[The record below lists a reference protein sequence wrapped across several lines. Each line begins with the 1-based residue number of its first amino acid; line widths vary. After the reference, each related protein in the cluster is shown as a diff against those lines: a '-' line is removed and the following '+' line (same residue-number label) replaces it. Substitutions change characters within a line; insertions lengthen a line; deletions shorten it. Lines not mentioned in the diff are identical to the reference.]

1 MAARGWR
8 RALKAAAA
16 AAACSALAGA
26 AMAQQKPQYG
36 GTLEVATWF
45 ATLSALSWDPYDWNW
60 KLNHDTGQFYEQLV
74 AGDLDKSV
82 KKGGKYPFIIDA
94 FLPPDAQRGEL
105 AETWEW
111 SDSPPSVTFH
121 LRKGVMFP
129 EKPGVMAARE
139 MTADD
144 VVFSYNRL
152 RSSPKYIGT
161 YFDFVDKVEAKDKY
175 TVVYTFK
182 EFNAEW
188 DFRLAWGFYS
198 VITPKE
204 VVDAGAGNW
213 KNVNGTG
220 PFMLTDFVQGN
231 SNTYSRNPVYWDKE
245 KIDGVEY
252 KIPFVDKLV
261 YRTIKDEATQL
272 AALRTAKIDI
282 LESINARNVP
292 ELKKSAPDLKWN
304 KRLSVLGSFMA
315 MRTDTKPFDDIRVRR
330 ALNMAI
336 NKKEIIAAHYS
347 GEAELHAYPMH
358 PDWAGYFDPLEKLP
372 EAAREMYVY
381 DPAKAK
387 KLLAEAGYPKGFS
400 FPLQFCAC
408 SPDHVELAPLLAA
421 YLEQI
426 GVKAELQPMEYSAFL
441 SAMTT
446 KKHAAGYLMN
456 SSHTNPTTSIRK
468 SFVSGQ
474 TWNPALYSNAELD
487 KEMEEVYRTKD
498 ETKRQAMLRD
508 LTAKIVAEA
517 PYVWL
522 PTPYVYSAW
531 WPWVKN
537 YGGELS
543 VGSIRP
549 GPIYARIWID
559 QDLKKKMGR

>member
-1 MAARGWR
+1 MSIRKW
-8 RALKAAAA
+8 
-16 AAACSALAGA
+16 SAGLLAGA
-26 AMAQQKPQYG
+26 TVLALATGAQAQQQKPQYG
-36 GTLEVATWF
+36 GTLEVATLF

-60 KLNHDTGQFYEQLV
+60 KLNHDTGQFYEQLI
-74 AGDLDKSV
+74 AGDLDKSA
-82 KKGGKYPFIIDA
+82 KKGGKYSFVIDA

-105 AETWEW
+105 AESWKEEGKT
-111 SDSPPSVTFH
+111 VTFT

-144 VVFSYNRL
+144 VVFSHTRL
-152 RSSPKYIGT
+152 RSSPKYIST
-161 YFDFVDKVEAKDKY
+161 YYDFVEKVEAKDRY

-188 DFRLAWGFYS
+188 DYRLAWGFYS

-204 VVDAGAGNW
+204 VVDAGPGNW

-231 SNTYSRNPVYWDKE
+231 SNTYSKNPVYWGKE
-245 KIDGVEY
+245 TIDGAEY
-252 KIPFVDKLV
+252 KLPFVDKMV
-261 YRTIKDEATQL
+261 YRTIKDETTQH
-272 AALRTAKIDI
+272 AALRTAKIDM
-282 LESINARNVP
+282 LELINARYVP

-304 KRLSVLGSFMA
+304 KWLSVLGSFMA
-315 MRTDTKPFDDIRVRR
+315 MRNDTKPFNDLRVRR

-336 NKKEIIAAHYS
+336 DKKEIIAAHYS
-347 GEAELHAYPMH
+347 GEAELYAYPMH
-358 PDWAGYFDPLEKLP
+358 PDWTGYFEPLDKMPP
-372 EAAREMYVY
+372 EVRELFEYNPDKAR
-381 DPAKAK
+381 
-387 KLLAEAGYPKGFS
+387 KLLAEAGYPKGFT
-400 FPLQFCAC
+400 FTMEYCAC
-408 SPDHVELAPLLAA
+408 APDHVELAPLLVA
-421 YLEQI
+421 YLERV
-426 GVKAELQPMEYSAFL
+426 GVKAELKPMEYSAFL

-468 SFVSGQ
+468 SFVTAQ
-474 TWNPALYSNAELD
+474 TWNPAMHTDAEFD
-487 KEMEEVYRTKD
+487 ARMDEVYRTRD
-498 ETKRQAMLRD
+498 EGKRQAMLRE
-508 LTAKIVAEA
+508 LTVKIVADA
-517 PYVWL
+517 PYIWL

-537 YGGELS
+537 YNGELS

-549 GPIYARIWID
+549 GPIYARIWVD
-559 QDLKKKMGR
+559 QELKKKMGH

>member
-1 MAARGWR
+1 MRYSRWSKGLVTAALG
-8 RALKAAAA
+8 L
-16 AAACSALAGA
+16 ALAGGA
-26 AMAQQKPQYG
+26 GAQQKPQPG
-36 GTLEVATWF
+36 GTLEIATMF

-60 KLNHDTGQFYEQLV
+60 KLNHDTGEFYEQLV

-82 KKGGKYPFIIDA
+82 KKGGKYAFIIDA

-105 AETWEW
+105 AESWEETQN
-111 SDSPPSVTFH
+111 PPSVTFH

-129 EKPGVMAARE
+129 DKPGVMASRE

-152 RSSPKYIGT
+152 KSSPKYIGT
-161 YFDFVDKVEAKDKY
+161 YYDFVDKVEAKDKY
-175 TVVYTFK
+175 TVVYSFK

-188 DFRLAWGFYS
+188 DYRLAWGFYS
-198 VITPKE
+198 VIMPKE
-204 VVDAGAGNW
+204 VVDAGPGNW

-231 SNTYSRNPVYWDKE
+231 SSTYTKNPVYWDKE

-252 KIPFVDKLV
+252 KLPFVDKLV
-261 YRTIKDEATQL
+261 YRTIKDEATQH

-282 LESINARNVP
+282 LETINARDVP

-304 KRLSVLGSFMA
+304 KRLSILGSFMA
-315 MRTDTKPFDDIRVRR
+315 MRNDVKPFDDLRVRR
-330 ALNMAI
+330 AMNMAI
-336 NKKEIIAAHYS
+336 NKKEIISAHY
-347 GEAELHAYPMH
+347 GGDAELHAYPMH
-358 PDWAGYFDPLEKLP
+358 PDWSGYFESLDKLP
-372 EAAREMYVY
+372 DAAKELFVY

-387 KLLAEAGYPKGFS
+387 KLLAEAGYPKGFT
-400 FPLQFCAC
+400 FALEYCAC
-408 SPDHVELAPLLAA
+408 APDHVELAPLLAA
-421 YLEQI
+421 YLEQV
-426 GVKAELQPMEYSAFL
+426 GVKAELKPMEYAAFL

-446 KKHAAGYLMN
+446 RKHAAGYLMN

-468 SFVSGQ
+468 SFVTGQ
-474 TWNPALYSNAELD
+474 TWNPAMHTDAEFD
-487 KEMEEVYRTKD
+487 AKMDEVYRTRD
-498 ETKRQAMLRD
+498 ETKRQEMLRE
-508 LTAKIVAEA
+508 LTARIVADA
-517 PYVWL
+517 PYIWL

-543 VGSIRP
+543 VGSLRP

>member
-1 MAARGWR
+1 MRYSRWSKGLVTAALG
-8 RALKAAAA
+8 L
-16 AAACSALAGA
+16 ALAGGA
-26 AMAQQKPQYG
+26 GAQQKPQPG
-36 GTLEVATWF
+36 GTLEIATMF

-60 KLNHDTGQFYEQLV
+60 KLNHDTGEFYEQLV

-82 KKGGKYPFIIDA
+82 RKGGKYAFIIDA

-105 AETWEW
+105 AESWEETQN
-111 SDSPPSVTFH
+111 PPSVIFH

-129 EKPGVMAARE
+129 DKPGVMSSRE

-152 RSSPKYIGT
+152 KSSPKYIGT
-161 YFDFVDKVEAKDKY
+161 YYDFVDKVEAKDKY
-175 TVVYTFK
+175 TVVYSFK

-188 DFRLAWGFYS
+188 DYRLAWGFYS
-198 VITPKE
+198 VIMPKE
-204 VVDAGAGNW
+204 VVDAGPGNW

-231 SNTYSRNPVYWDKE
+231 SNTYTKNPVYWDKE

-252 KIPFVDKLV
+252 KLPFVDKLV
-261 YRTIKDEATQL
+261 YRTIKDEATQH

-282 LESINARNVP
+282 LETINARDVP
-292 ELKKSAPDLKWN
+292 ELKKSAPDLQWN
-304 KRLSVLGSFMA
+304 KRLSILGSFMA
-315 MRTDTKPFDDIRVRR
+315 MRNDVKPFDDLRVRR
-330 ALNMAI
+330 AMNMAI
-336 NKKEIIAAHYS
+336 NKKEIVSAHY
-347 GEAELHAYPMH
+347 GGDAELHAYPMH
-358 PDWAGYFDPLEKLP
+358 PDWAGYFESLDKLP
-372 EAAREMYVY
+372 DAAKELFVY

-387 KLLAEAGYPKGFS
+387 KLLAEAGYPKGFT
-400 FPLQFCAC
+400 FTLEYCAC
-408 SPDHVELAPLLAA
+408 APDHVELAPLIAA
-421 YLEQI
+421 YLEQV
-426 GVKAELQPMEYSAFL
+426 GVKAELKPMEYAAFL

-446 KKHAAGYLMN
+446 RKHSAGYLMN

-468 SFVSGQ
+468 SFVTGQ
-474 TWNPALYSNAELD
+474 TWNPAMHTDAEFD
-487 KEMEEVYRTKD
+487 AKMDEVYRTRD
-498 ETKRQAMLRD
+498 ETKRQEMLRE
-508 LTAKIVAEA
+508 LTARIVADA
-517 PYVWL
+517 PYIWL

-543 VGSIRP
+543 VGSLRP

-559 QDLKKKMGR
+559 QDLKKKMGH